1 MLTRTGKFVFASTA
15 FFVLAS
21 ILCIG
26 GMLTFWSMIG
36 PDPADYPPATYAVA
50 DVASV
55 CALFEVD
62 TSDPFCASPA
72 NNDPFDLEAML
83 ERRFPPG
90 ITTWA
95 QLAPYLHTLFI
106 SGLDVCQATPGWET
120 NIDCQPETKCTGQ
133 GSCMFRMPH
142 TIYSLTVVFDNEG
155 QVRRYGA
162 LLLTEEYGAF
172 PD

>member
-1 MLTRTGKFVFASTA
+1 MLTRTGKFVFVWAIFLI
-15 FFVLAS
+15 FFA

-26 GMLTFWSMIG
+26 GMVIVWSSIES
-36 PDPADYPPATYAVA
+36 DPTDYPPTTYAAA

-62 TSDPFCASPA
+62 TSDPFCASPD

-83 ERRFPPG
+83 ERRFPPR

-95 QLAPYLHTLFI
+95 QLTPYLDTLFI

-133 GSCMFRMPH
+133 GSCMFRMPQ

>member
-62 TSDPFCASPA
+62 TSDPFCTSPA

-90 ITTWA
+90 ITTWD
-95 QLAPYLHTLFI
+95 QLIPYLATRYIVYWEL
-106 SGLDVCQATPGWET
+106 CQFTPEWET
-120 NIDCQPETKCTGQ
+120 NEDCQPRTQCTGRF
-133 GSCMFRMPH
+133 SCSFEMPTSIYRL
-142 TIYSLTVVFDNEG
+142 TIFFDNRG
-155 QVRRYGA
+155 QVIRYGA
-162 LLLTEEYGAF
+162 IKLMPES
-172 PD
+172 